1 MTQTLRRLTLAL
13 VTVALI
19 PLAGPAAL
27 EQAPPQPG
35 SKRAIELEDIIAWR
49 SVGATTLSNDG
60 QWFAWRVAPQ
70 EGDAELFVRHIAT
83 GKETTFDLGE
93 AGGGGAPAG
102 GAFGGASTIQFS
114 DDSKWIAFNTNPSRA
129 EAQRLRRQRRPVEG
143 AVAVVNLASG
153 EKKEYPRIR
162 RFAFNGEAATHL
174 ALHRSPAPAAAG
186 AGAGAA
192 APGGRGAAPGAGGP
206 GGPDRPRGTD
216 LILRDLASGAELNI
230 GNVSE
235 FSFTRDGR
243 LMAAVIDAADRVG
256 NGVQLRN
263 MDTGTVTSL
272 DHDNANYERL
282 AWTDKGEAL
291 SVLKGKEDR
300 SLTDKRYS
308 VLGFTGFD
316 KGAPQRIEYDPA
328 SDESFPEGMTIS
340 GNRSPQWT
348 DSLDALVFGIHE
360 PRRRE
365 APAGPQGD
373 AAAEGGEAPAQGPQA
388 GSNNADPDE
397 KVDLVLW
404 HWKDPRLQSQQ
415 QVQESSDRNFSYLAQ
430 YRLASRK
437 FIRLADDDVRS
448 VSLAPKHRY
457 AIGFDDREYE
467 LMGNLSGQRFRDVYA
482 IDMAT
487 GERRLAIRR
496 ARWYNGVSPDGR
508 SILFYDNGHFH
519 VQSLETGQSRTI
531 TEGAPV
537 RFVNVE
543 NDTNVVDPPTQV
555 VGWAKDGRSV
565 LINDLWDIW
574 RVPVEGGQFVNLT
587 VNGRADGLRH
597 QQRFALEPAGER
609 GEGIDLSK
617 PLYFRVYGEWTKKG
631 GIGRLDPGKTG
642 LQMVLWGDASF
653 GRLTKAEKAATLV
666 YTRETATEPADY
678 YATTDATFSD
688 PTRLTDMRPQ
698 VETFHW
704 TAGVRLVDYV
714 SDKGDKLQAAL
725 FLPAGYEEGKSYPT
739 VVNFYERMSQQA
751 NTFANPTSNGFN
763 RSVYTSNGYA
773 VLVPDIAYK
782 VNDPGMSAV
791 WCMVPAVKAAIA
803 TGIVDEK
810 RVGIT
815 GHSWGGYQTSH
826 LITQTDI
833 FAAAVAGAPLTNM
846 VSMYSLVYKNTGGT
860 NQAIF
865 ESSQGRFEGGYWDHW
880 DAYYRNSPVFF
891 AKNVK
896 TPLMILHN
904 DQDGAVD
911 FTQGVEYFNT
921 LRRLG
926 KPVIMLEYTGEN
938 HGLRRPANQRDYTV
952 RMKEFFDHY
961 LMGAPAP
968 DWMLN
973 GVPRLK
979 MEEHLKERQAAPTPP
994 ARRTTDSQ
1002 SEVFVRR

>member
-1 MTQTLRRLTLAL
+1 MTQTFRRLTLAL
-13 VTVALI
+13 AILALI

-27 EQAPPQPG
+27 EQAPASSG
-35 SKRAIELEDIIAWR
+35 SKRALELEDIIAWK
-49 SVGATTLSNDG
+49 SIGATALSSDG
-60 QWFAWRVAPQ
+60 QWFAYRVAPQ
-70 EGDAELFVRHIAT
+70 EGDAELFVRNVTT
-83 GKETTFDLGE
+83 GAETKYELGE
-93 AGGGGAPAG
+93 ATGGGVGGGGA
-102 GAFGGASTIQFS
+102 IQFS
-114 DDSKWIAFNTNPSRA
+114 DDSTWIAFNTSPSRA

-143 AVAVVNLASG
+143 ATVLVNLASG

-162 RFAFNGEAATHL
+162 RVAFNGEAATHV
-174 ALHRSPAPAAAG
+174 ALHRSPAQAAG
-186 AGAGAA
+186 AAGGAA
-192 APGGRGAAPGAGGP
+192 AAPAGRGGAPGGAGGP
-206 GGPDRPRGTD
+206 GGPGGNDRPRGTD
-216 LILRDLASGAELNI
+216 LILRDLATGTELNV

-235 FSFTRDGR
+235 FAFTRDGT
-243 LMAAVIDAADRVG
+243 LLAAVIDAADRVG
-256 NGVQLRN
+256 NGVQLRH
-263 MDTGTVTSL
+263 MATGTVTSL
-272 DHDNANYERL
+272 DHDSANYERL

-300 SLTDKRYS
+300 ALTDRRYS
-308 VLGFTGFD
+308 VLGLTGFD
-316 KGAPQRIEYDPA
+316 KGTPKKVEYDPA
-328 SDESFPEGMTIS
+328 SDASFPEGMTIS
-340 GNRSPQWT
+340 GNRAPQWT

-360 PRRRE
+360 PRKRDT
-365 APAGPQGD
+365 PAGPQGAAG
-373 AAAEGGEAPAQGPQA
+373 AAAEGGDAPAQGPPA
-388 GSNNADPDE
+388 AAAPDAE
-397 KVDLVLW
+397 ERVDLVLW
-404 HWKDPRLQSQQ
+404 HWKDSRLQSQQ
-415 QVQESSDRNFSYLAQ
+415 QVQESADRTFSYLAQ
-430 YRLASRK
+430 YRVGAQK
-437 FIRLADDDVRS
+437 FIRLADDEVRS
-448 VSLAPKHRY
+448 VSLAPKHQY

-467 LMGNLSGQRFRDVYA
+467 LMGNLNGQRFRDVYA

-487 GERRLAIRR
+487 GERRLAIKR
-496 ARWYNGVSPDGR
+496 ARWYNGVSPDGQ

-519 VQSLETGQSRTI
+519 LQSLKTGQSRNL
-531 TEGAPV
+531 TERAPI

-555 VGWAKDGRSV
+555 VGWAKDGKSV

-597 QQRFALEPAGER
+597 PQRFALESADER
-609 GEGIDLSK
+609 GEGIDLTK
-617 PLYFRVYGEWTKKG
+617 PQYFRVYGEWTKKS

-653 GRLTKAEKAATLV
+653 GRLMRAEKAGTLL
-666 YTRETATEPADY
+666 YTRETATEPADF
-678 YATTDATFSD
+678 YATDAKFGE
-688 PTRLTDMRPQ
+688 PKRLTDMRPQ
-698 VETFHW
+698 VANVHW

-725 FLPAGYEEGKSYPT
+725 FLPADYQEGKAYPT

-773 VLVPDIAYK
+773 VLIPDIAYK

-803 TGIVDEK
+803 TSIVDQK
-810 RVGIT
+810 RIGIT

-911 FTQGVEYFNT
+911 FTQGVEYYNT

-952 RMKEFFDHY
+952 RMKEFFDHH
-961 LMGAPAP
+961 LKGDPAP
-968 DWMLN
+968 DWLQN

-979 MEEHLKERQAAPTPP
+979 MEEHLKERKPAPPAP

-1002 SEVFVRR
+1002 SEAVIRR